1 MAPVMGSAPGQ
12 EHGRRILQLVVGKQG
27 MELCVQ
33 YSTRGNLYEGFYYK
47 VGLLEHKFC
56 FT

>member
-27 MELCVQ
+27 VELCVQ